1 MTSRGQA
8 LYTRLDKKIE
18 AELRKKSV
26 FAISNYGW
34 LDAYTADPELIG
46 HAMWQTDPPF
56 NFGFEQHQEKSE
68 PTNQQ
73 KQLTIVGA
81 DFEGLMELSRTSLGI
96 VLWRQNEIVTDLFS
110 DRAKYW
116 AQYTGTLLTLSMASD
131 RLRDFFVVAYF
142 ETDFSSFRSS
152 KREFRSPFLEAKQRS
167 HQEVGKQLKELSVLV
182 EKVQRNRLVR
192 NKIVHQVATRPGKM
206 NKELFNSR
214 RASSSAQRKKG
225 MGTWDQWISKTNREV
240 GESSDFLVDWY
251 KTLVDTSSLIFEIEH
266 LLRRMRSQRA
276 NAPAPDRGTAN

>member
-8 LYTRLDKKIE
+8 LYARLDKSIE
-18 AELRKKSV
+18 AELRKRSV

-34 LDAYTADPELIG
+34 LDAYTADPDLIG

-56 NFGFEQHQEKSE
+56 NFAFDKYQEKSE
-68 PTNQQ
+68 PTDQQ

-96 VLWRQNEIVTDLFS
+96 VLWRQNEVVTDLFS

-142 ETDFSSFRSS
+142 ETDFSSFRSA

-167 HQEVGKQLKELSVLV
+167 HQVVRKQLNKLSVLIDR
-182 EKVQRNRLVR
+182 VQRNRLVR
-192 NKIVHQVATRPGKM
+192 NKLVHQVATRPGRM
-206 NKELFNSR
+206 NRELFNSR
-214 RASSSAQRKKG
+214 RGSSSPQRKKR
-225 MGTWDQWISKTNREV
+225 MGTWDQWVSKTNREV
-240 GESSDFLVDWY
+240 AESSNFLVDWY

-266 LLRRMRSQRA
+266 LLRRSRLERA
-276 NAPAPDRGTAN
+276 SAPAPDRGTAN